1 MTKSRD
7 DPYGPFG
14 GVEDSSNTSDGKQ
27 PLLSDDD
34 FMDSYKQFK
43 NDTSVPGEVVS
54 SPEQSPPLKSAEAK
68 TSSKDSVSKKS
79 NEMKGSKNSFGE
91 LGELKDIMR

>member
-43 NDTSVPGEVVS
+43 NGYFS
-54 SPEQSPPLKSAEAK
+54 SWRSCIIS
-68 TSSKDSVSKKS
+68 
-79 NEMKGSKNSFGE
+79 
-91 LGELKDIMR
+91 